1 MNQWWGAAIAIVV
14 LLASCKTQSVITKT
28 TTAGPSVKVDSSNAI
43 VDSIRK
49 YPFQFEWMSAKAK
62 VSVNNAGDQT
72 DFTANIRMR
81 KDSAIWISISPAL
94 GVEVARMLMTVD
106 SIHYIDR
113 LNKDR
118 FTKSYNFFK
127 TYTSLPVDF
136 FAVQNLIAGN
146 PLFLKN
152 NYEVS
157 THDSVVVLTSHH
169 SITSD
174 SLLVSK
180 NYNPLYQMLTDSASS
195 LSTTNDQYD
204 IQYNPPFSLWRKIII
219 HHRGEMTIEITFSK
233 IKLNEP
239 MKFPFKD

>member
-1 MNQWWGAAIAIVV
+1 MNRWWIAITAIVV

-28 TTAGPSVKVDSSNAI
+28 AVGPSTKVDSSSAI
-43 VDSIRK
+43 IDSVRK
-49 YPFQFEWMSAKAK
+49 HPFQFEWLSTKAK

-118 FTKSYNFFK
+118 FTKSYSFFK

-136 FAVQNLIAGN
+136 FAVQNLITGN
-146 PLFLKN
+146 PLFLKD

-157 THDSVVVLTSHH
+157 KHDSVIVLTSHH

-174 SLLVSK
+174 SLIVQR
-180 NYNPLYQMLTDSASS
+180 NYLPLYQMVTDSASS

-204 IQYNPPFSLWRKIII
+204 IQYSPPFSLWRKIII
-219 HHRGEMTIEITFSK
+219 HHGGEMTIEITFSK